1 MARTLAG
8 QLILRYV
15 VVLGLLLAA
24 SAAFQYVELRHFLLR
39 AGELRLQ
46 ADALQPLAMY
56 RDAMRAGTS
65 PLSAAATL
73 ARRAAGPQTHAW
85 VVDPHGRVVASASGP
100 GHPAPPMLPTQT
112 EPTPHGPAG
121 RRGTAQAPGP
131 RGLGP
136 PTHGPPPGGVLI
148 DQQLVVIVPLGPNRG
163 SLVLATAAANLLGVL
178 RRELRLLLLG
188 GIAVAAAGAASAAVA
203 VRQAFGPLRDIER
216 VAGRIA
222 AGDLEQR
229 AGGRRAPAEV
239 ATLARA
245 FDAMVD
251 RLTAAIGEERSM
263 RQQMRRFLD
272 DASHELRTPL
282 AALTGTLEVLQGDA
296 GEDAGAVRAGLRAAY
311 RQARRMASLVSGL
324 LTLARADRPEDLPL
338 QETDLGV
345 VLAGV
350 RPLAERVAADHDL
363 RWVIPTR
370 PLPVRANPDALG
382 GAVLNVLD
390 NAARY
395 SPPGTTIQ
403 LGIEVHEHQA
413 IIGIADRGPGIAPEH
428 LPRLFERFY
437 RAVPAGGPPGTGL
450 GLAITRSILRHHG
463 GDATVESAPGIG
475 TTVRLRLPLLRG

>member
-24 SAAFQYVELRHFLLR
+24 SAAFQYVELRHFLLQ
-39 AGELRLQ
+39 AGTLRLQ
-46 ADALQPLAMY
+46 ADALQPLATY
-56 RDAMRAGTS
+56 RDAVRAGTS
-65 PLSAAATL
+65 PTSAAATL

-85 VVDPHGRVVASASGP
+85 VVSPNGRVVARAAGP
-100 GHPAPPMLPTQT
+100 GNPAPPILPTRAG
-112 EPTPHGPAG
+112 PTPRGHDHHGGA
-121 RRGTAQAPGP
+121 ALAPEP
-131 RGLGP
+131 RGFGP
-136 PTHGPPPGGVLI
+136 PGRGMPPGGILI
-148 DQQLVVIVPLGPNRG
+148 DHQLVAIIPLGPLHG
-163 SLVLATAAANLLGVL
+163 SLVLATAAANVLGVL

-188 GIAVAAAGAASAAVA
+188 GLVVAAAGAASAAVA

-282 AALTGTLEVLQGDA
+282 AALSGTLEVLQGDA
-296 GEDAGAVRAGLRAAY
+296 GEDADAVHAGLRAAY

-363 RWVIPTR
+363 RWNVPTR
-370 PLPVRANPDALG
+370 PLPVRASPDALG
-382 GAVLNVLD
+382 AAVLNVLD

-395 SPPGTTIQ
+395 SPPGTTIR
-403 LGIEVHEHQA
+403 LGIEVQDHQA
-413 IIGIADRGPGIAPEH
+413 IIGVADGGPGIAPEH

-450 GLAITRSILRHHG
+450 GLAITRSVLRRHG
-463 GDATVESAPGIG
+463 GDATVESAPGLG
-475 TTVRLRLPLLRG
+475 TTVRLRLPLQRS